1 MSRGE
6 IFVALAGNPN
16 AGKTSLF
23 NKLVGANQKV
33 GNFSGVTVE
42 KHEGVIEHRGYQIKV
57 IDLPGTYSLTTYSPE
72 EIVTREYIIH
82 QEPDV
87 VINVVDTTN
96 LERNLYLTTQLIDIQ
111 ANLIVALNM
120 YDEVEAQK
128 TTIDLDQLEKLIGTH
143 FIPTSAANGSG
154 ISDLLDHIV
163 DLYSGNI
170 SIKKNKLSF
179 STLLEEFI
187 DRLVEI
193 LSADHEL
200 SEKYHPRW
208 LAIKLLVSDKDVYK
222 LVRDNPIWIKLNDVL
237 TEALH
242 STKKEF
248 DSDPELLLKE
258 ERHAFIRGA
267 IKETVTY
274 APKKK
279 RTTTEIIDSILINR
293 ITGLPL
299 FLFFMWAMFQLTFTL
314 GNKPMEWIQYFF
326 DWFGSAVSAIITEPT
341 ARSIIVDGII
351 AGVGG
356 VVVFLPN
363 IMILFFFLSFLE
375 GTGYMARAAFV
386 IDKIMHKVGLHG
398 KSFIPMITGFG
409 CSVPAFMATRTL
421 KNKSDRITTL
431 LIIPFMSCSAKF
443 PVYVLI
449 AGTFFSTAEAGNI
462 LFGIYLLGILIAL
475 ITARLLK
482 STVFHGE
489 SEPFVMELP
498 PYRMPSFRIL
508 VLQMWQKASL
518 YLRKA
523 GTIILAASILIWIA
537 SNYPISSEIFE
548 EYEQIKNDVTLSEEY
563 NDIEKVKI
571 ITKLELQESGQQLE
585 HSFAGR
591 FGKFIEPIVAPL
603 GFDWKLGIALV
614 AGIAAKEIVVS
625 TMGTL
630 YSLGDVDES
639 SHDLR
644 NKLLANSN
652 YNKAVAIALMVFVLL
667 YIPCFAASI
676 VFHREAGKWKWTLFY
691 GAYTMTVAWIMAFIT
706 YNIAKIFLI

>member
-1 MSRGE
+1 MSNGQ
-6 IFVALAGNPN
+6 ILVALAGNPN
-16 AGKTSLF
+16 SGKTSLF

-33 GNFSGVTVE
+33 GNFPGVTVE
-42 KHEGVIEHRGYQIKV
+42 KYEGTIEHRGYQIKV

-72 EIVTREYIIH
+72 EIVTREYIIY
-82 QEPDV
+82 ENPDV
-87 VINVVDTTN
+87 VVNVVDTTN

-120 YDEVEAQK
+120 YDEVETQK
-128 TTIDLDQLEKLIGTH
+128 TKIEIDQLEKLIGTH
-143 FIPTSAANGSG
+143 FIPTSATKGRG

-163 DLYSGNI
+163 ELYSGNI
-170 SIKKNKLSF
+170 SIKRNKLSF
-179 STLLEEFI
+179 SSLMEEFI
-187 DRLVEI
+187 ERLTTI
-193 LSADHEL
+193 LAADPEL
-200 SEKYHPRW
+200 SEKYNPRW
-208 LAIKLLVSDKDVYK
+208 LAIKLLVNDKDVYK
-222 LVRDNPIWIKLNDVL
+222 LVKDIPIWIKVNDLL

-242 STKKEF
+242 ITKKEF
-248 DSDPELLLKE
+248 ESDPELLLKE

-267 IKETVTY
+267 IKETVIY

-279 RTTTEIIDSILINR
+279 KTTTEIIDSILINR
-293 ITGLPL
+293 ITGIPL
-299 FLFFMWAMFQLTFTL
+299 FMFFMWAIFQLTFTL
-314 GNKPMEWIQYFF
+314 GNTPMEWTQHFF

-341 ARSIIVDGII
+341 SRSIIVDGII

-363 IMILFFFLSFLE
+363 IMILFFALSFLE

-398 KSFIPMITGFG
+398 KSFIPMVTGFG

-421 KNKSDRITTL
+421 KNRSDRITTL

-482 STVFHGE
+482 SAVFHDE

-508 VLQMWQKASL
+508 VLQMWHKASL

-537 SNYPISSEIFE
+537 SNYPISTQIAEKYERLKNIEIQSDKQGDQKE
-548 EYEQIKNDVTLSEEY
+548 E
-563 NDIEKVKI
+563 I
-571 ITKLELQESGQQLE
+571 ITKLELQESGEQLE

-614 AGIAAKEIVVS
+614 SGIAAKEIVVS

-630 YSLGDVDES
+630 YSLGNIDEN

-644 NKLLANSN
+644 NILLANQN
-652 YNKAVAIALMVFVLL
+652 YNKAVALSLMVFVLL

-691 GAYTMTVAWIMAFIT
+691 GAYTMTVAWIMAFLT
-706 YNIAKIFLI
+706 YNIAKYFLL

>member
-1 MSRGE
+1 MNGGQ
-6 IFVALAGNPN
+6 ILVALAGNPN
-16 AGKTSLF
+16 SGKTSLF

-42 KHEGVIEHRGYQIKV
+42 KYEGTIQHRGFNIKI
-57 IDLPGTYSLTTYSPE
+57 IDLPGIYSLTTYSPE
-72 EIVTREYIIH
+72 EVITREYILNE
-82 QEPDV
+82 QPDV
-87 VINVVDTTN
+87 VVNVVDTTN

-111 ANLIVALNM
+111 ANLIVSLNM
-120 YDEVEAQK
+120 YDEVEKQK
-128 TTIDLDQLEKLIGTH
+128 TEIDLDQLEKLIGTH
-143 FIPTSAANGSG
+143 FIPTSATDGRGVND
-154 ISDLLDHIV
+154 ILDHIV
-163 DLYSGNI
+163 ELYTGEI
-170 SIKKNKLSF
+170 LIQKNKLSF
-179 STLLEEFI
+179 SASIEEFI

-193 LSADHEL
+193 LSTDEDL
-200 SEKYHPRW
+200 SSKYYPRW
-208 LAIKLLVSDKDVYK
+208 LAIKLLVNDKNVYK
-222 LVRDNPIWIKLNDVL
+222 LIKDNPIWIKVNNVL
-237 TEALH
+237 LEALNE
-242 STKKEF
+242 TKKEH
-248 DSDPELLLKE
+248 DSDPELMLNE
-258 ERHAFIRGA
+258 ERHALVRGA
-267 IKETVTY
+267 IKETVKF

-279 RTTTEIIDSILINR
+279 KTSTEIIDSVLLNR

-299 FLFFMWAMFQLTFTL
+299 FIFFMWLIFHLTFRL
-314 GNKPMEWIQYFF
+314 GETPMEWIGHFF
-326 DWFGSAVSAIITEPT
+326 NWLGIAVSEIVTEPT

-363 IMILFFFLSFLE
+363 IMILFFALSFLE

-386 IDKIMHKVGLHG
+386 IDKVMHKVGLHG

-449 AGTFFSTAEAGNI
+449 AGTFFTASEAGNV
-462 LFGIYLLGILIAL
+462 LFGIYLLGVLVAL
-475 ITARLLK
+475 LTARLLK
-482 STVFHGE
+482 SAFFHGE

-508 VLQMWQKASL
+508 VLQMWHKASL

-523 GTIILAASILIWIA
+523 GTIILAAAILIWIA
-537 SNYPISSEIFE
+537 SNYPKSDEIQN
-548 EYEQIKNDVTLSEEY
+548 EYEQIRNDVTSSEIY
-563 NDIEKVKI
+563 NEDEKAEVLE
-571 ITKLELQESGQQLE
+571 KLELTEAGKQLE
-585 HSFAGR
+585 YSFAGR

-614 AGIAAKEIVVS
+614 TGIAAKEIVVS

-630 YSLGDVDES
+630 YSLGEVDETS
-639 SHDLR
+639 QDLR
-644 NKLLANSN
+644 NKLLANPN
-652 YNKAVAIALMVFVLL
+652 YNKAVALALMVFVLL

-691 GAYTMTVAWIMAFIT
+691 AVYTTTVAWIIAFIT
-706 YNIAKIFLI
+706 YNLATIFYF

>member
-1 MSRGE
+1 MSKGE

-23 NKLVGANQKV
+23 NKLVGANQRV

-154 ISDLLDHIV
+154 IPDLLDHIV

-356 VVVFLPN
+356 VVVFFCVFSKL
-363 IMILFFFLSFLE
+363 IGAKLLFIES
-375 GTGYMARAAFV
+375 MA
-386 IDKIMHKVGLHG
+386 KV
-398 KSFIPMITGFG
+398 KKP
-409 CSVPAFMATRTL
+409 TL
-421 KNKSDRITTL
+421 
-431 LIIPFMSCSAKF
+431 
-443 PVYVLI
+443 
-449 AGTFFSTAEAGNI
+449 
-462 LFGIYLLGILIAL
+462 
-475 ITARLLK
+475 TARMLYPLADLFLVQWPGLLK
-482 STVFHGE
+482 YFPRAKYLG
-489 SEPFVMELP
+489 
-498 PYRMPSFRIL
+498 RL
-508 VLQMWQKASL
+508 V
-518 YLRKA
+518 
-523 GTIILAASILIWIA
+523 
-537 SNYPISSEIFE
+537 
-548 EYEQIKNDVTLSEEY
+548 
-563 NDIEKVKI
+563 
-571 ITKLELQESGQQLE
+571 
-585 HSFAGR
+585 
-591 FGKFIEPIVAPL
+591 
-603 GFDWKLGIALV
+603 
-614 AGIAAKEIVVS
+614 
-625 TMGTL
+625 
-630 YSLGDVDES
+630 
-639 SHDLR
+639 
-644 NKLLANSN
+644 
-652 YNKAVAIALMVFVLL
+652 
-667 YIPCFAASI
+667 
-676 VFHREAGKWKWTLFY
+676 
-691 GAYTMTVAWIMAFIT
+691 
-706 YNIAKIFLI
+706 

>member
-1 MSRGE
+1 MSKGE

-42 KHEGVIEHRGYQIKV
+42 KHEGVIEHQGYQIKV

-154 ISDLLDHIV
+154 ITDLLDHIV

-200 SEKYHPRW
+200 SEKYYPRW

-222 LVRDNPIWIKLNDVL
+222 LVRDNPIWIKLNDIL

-279 RTTTEIIDSILINR
+279 KTTTEIIDSILINR

-299 FLFFMWAMFQLTFTL
+299 FLFFMWAMF
-314 GNKPMEWIQYFF
+314 
-326 DWFGSAVSAIITEPT
+326 
-341 ARSIIVDGII
+341 
-351 AGVGG
+351 
-356 VVVFLPN
+356 
-363 IMILFFFLSFLE
+363 
-375 GTGYMARAAFV
+375 
-386 IDKIMHKVGLHG
+386 
-398 KSFIPMITGFG
+398 
-409 CSVPAFMATRTL
+409 
-421 KNKSDRITTL
+421 
-431 LIIPFMSCSAKF
+431 
-443 PVYVLI
+443 
-449 AGTFFSTAEAGNI
+449 
-462 LFGIYLLGILIAL
+462 
-475 ITARLLK
+475 
-482 STVFHGE
+482 
-489 SEPFVMELP
+489 
-498 PYRMPSFRIL
+498 
-508 VLQMWQKASL
+508 
-518 YLRKA
+518 
-523 GTIILAASILIWIA
+523 
-537 SNYPISSEIFE
+537 
-548 EYEQIKNDVTLSEEY
+548 
-563 NDIEKVKI
+563 
-571 ITKLELQESGQQLE
+571 
-585 HSFAGR
+585 
-591 FGKFIEPIVAPL
+591 
-603 GFDWKLGIALV
+603 
-614 AGIAAKEIVVS
+614 
-625 TMGTL
+625 
-630 YSLGDVDES
+630 
-639 SHDLR
+639 
-644 NKLLANSN
+644 
-652 YNKAVAIALMVFVLL
+652 
-667 YIPCFAASI
+667 
-676 VFHREAGKWKWTLFY
+676 
-691 GAYTMTVAWIMAFIT
+691 
-706 YNIAKIFLI
+706 

>member
-1 MSRGE
+1 MNTGQ

-33 GNFSGVTVE
+33 GNFPGVTVE
-42 KHEGVIEHRGYQIKV
+42 KYEGTIKHRGYQIKI

-72 EIVTREYIIH
+72 EIVTREYIIDH
-82 QEPDV
+82 QPDV

-111 ANLIVALNM
+111 ANLIVAMNM
-120 YDEVEAQK
+120 YDEVESQK
-128 TTIDLDQLEKLIGTH
+128 TEIDIAQLEKLIGTH
-143 FIPTSAANGSG
+143 FIPTSASNGMG
-154 ISDLLDHIV
+154 VQDILDHIV
-163 DLYSGNI
+163 DLYSGDI
-170 SIKKNKLSF
+170 TIKKNKLSF
-179 STLLEEFI
+179 SASMEGFI
-187 DRLVEI
+187 QELTEI
-193 LSADHEL
+193 LSADSEL
-200 SEKYHPRW
+200 SEKYYPRW
-208 LAIKLLVSDKDVYK
+208 LAIKLLVNDKDVYK
-222 LVRDNPIWIKLNDVL
+222 LVKDNPIWIKINAVL

-242 STKKEF
+242 STQKEF
-248 DSDPELLLKE
+248 ESDPELMLKE
-258 ERHAFIRGA
+258 ERHALIRGA
-267 IKETVTY
+267 IKETVKF
-274 APKKK
+274 APRKKK
-279 RTTTEIIDSILINR
+279 SSTEIIDSILINR

-299 FLFFMWAMFQLTFTL
+299 FMFFMWSIFQLTFTL
-314 GNKPMEWIQYFF
+314 GNAPMEWTQYFF
-326 DWFGSAVSAIITEPT
+326 DWLGSAVSAIIIEPT

-363 IMILFFFLSFLE
+363 IMILFFALSFLE

-398 KSFIPMITGFG
+398 KSFIPMVTGFG

-421 KNKSDRITTL
+421 KNKSDRLTTL

-449 AGTFFSTAEAGNI
+449 AGTFFSTAEAGNV

-482 STVFHGE
+482 SAVFHGE

-537 SNYPISSEIFE
+537 SNYPISSEIKA
-548 EYEQIKNDVTLSEEY
+548 EYDQIRNDISSSDEY
-563 NDIEKVKI
+563 NNDEKIEI
-571 ITKLELQESGQQLE
+571 ISNLELQESGRQLE
-585 HSFAGR
+585 YSFAGR
-591 FGKFIEPIVAPL
+591 FGKFIEPIVSPL

-630 YSLGDVDES
+630 YSLGEVDETS
-639 SHDLR
+639 QDLR
-644 NKLLANSN
+644 NKLLSN
-652 YNKAVAIALMVFVLL
+652 PNYDKAVAIALMVFVLL

-691 GAYTMTVAWIMAFIT
+691 GTYTMAVAWIMSFIT
-706 YNIAKIFLI
+706 YNIAKIFFI